1 MFAKAS
7 KFNQDLGFVP
17 VRQVGRPGSVALHD
31 SDWPAHWLSTHTGW
45 CLDKPEDAGFDTAFE
60 GTACEGMEK
69 AYATGGCGVYKDPCS
84 ETMLAARDADAIVTV
99 RDADAVTV
107 TVTALVAVCVLAG
120 VALGGLATLLA
131 PKAKEPIEQEPLLA
145 AAAKI

>member
-1 MFAKAS
+1 MDAMFAKAS
-7 KFNQDLGFVP
+7 KFNQDL
-17 VRQVGRPGSVALHD
+17 
-31 SDWPAHWLSTHTGW
+31 GW

-69 AYATGGCGVYKDPCS
+69 AYATWGCGVYKDPCS